1 MREEQHQVGT
11 LVAERAPLS
20 TAHNVAEL
28 GCVELTLGQQ
38 TVPQGDDAAVLD
50 VRGHGVGQYHGQ
62 VGSLVSP
69 PGVPALLHGRGS
81 GGDH

>member
-1 MREEQHQVGT
+1 MVTHMREEQHQVGT
-11 LVAERAPLS
+11 LVAER
-20 TAHNVAEL
+20 AHNVAEL

-81 GGDH
+81 GWDH